1 MGLRSYEHTS
11 MEQERNVTLMLNSMV
26 QAEEKEEKGGI
37 KKEMDKEQDK
47 EEVKKEMD
55 GSTIFTGQL
64 QNCVINLYK
73 Q

>member
-1 MGLRSYEHTS
+1 
-11 MEQERNVTLMLNSMV
+11 MEQEHNATLMLNSMV
-26 QAEEKEEKGGI
+26 QAEEKGGI

>member
-1 MGLRSYEHTS
+1 
-11 MEQERNVTLMLNSMV
+11 MEQERNATLMLNSMSK
-26 QAEEKEEKGGI
+26 QEKGGI
-37 KKEMDKEQDK
+37 KKKMDKEQDK
-47 EEVKKEMD
+47 EEIKKEMD